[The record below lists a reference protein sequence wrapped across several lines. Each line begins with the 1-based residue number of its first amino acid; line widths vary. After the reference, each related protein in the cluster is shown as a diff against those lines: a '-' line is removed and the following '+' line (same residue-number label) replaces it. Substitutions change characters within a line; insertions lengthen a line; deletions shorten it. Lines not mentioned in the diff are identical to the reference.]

1 MFGKTQR
8 LTDLVIRK
16 QMLVLE
22 SDLNRKLLQGEWGGI
37 RQEIRGLTAG
47 LESLGS
53 LASLAARVGAAGTD
67 FLNGI
72 PRSDR
77 RAAGAKSSWA
87 SSFLHAVRMGR
98 WVWSVLHP
106 PRR

>member
-8 LTDLVIRK
+8 MKDLAARR

-22 SDLNRKLLQGEWGGI
+22 SDLNRQLLLREWHGI
-37 RQEIRGLTAG
+37 RQEFHGLTAG
-47 LESLGS
+47 LGSLGS
-53 LASLAARVGAAGTD
+53 LASLAAQVGAASTD

-72 PRSDR
+72 PRNNR
-77 RAAGAKSSWA
+77 RAAGAKSSLV
-87 SSFLHAVRMGR
+87 SSVLHAVRMGR

-106 PRR
+106 PKR